1 MKVYIKRWLLLLC
14 LTGHVFVC
22 IGSSQNV
29 RQSVHDLSAFV
40 TLDFSSFFRVKV
52 PVHKKALYETGLL
65 ELLDSRIGVYQSELF
80 DTTPVEEWRDVSRLQ
95 LIIDSSANVTVQGI
109 RPDGTLLDFPTC
121 GNGFISD
128 SDIFL
133 GQYERGFLFI
143 YTIQSNT
150 IYSVF
155 SPNGVQIPIR
165 FNKIGELPKCG
176 SLPSSRPGLMEIVQ
190 LKETMPKRPSQS
202 ISGWYKSLTM
212 PEPFRTKGIDE
223 YYLKIGKS
231 YDYFQLAV
239 KDGRFWYDDNLFDYS
254 RMNQWCGPHGRYAID
269 GDYLRFIR
277 IPPVADLM
285 CFIKLKALSASGGQ
299 ETEVEALRKKRI
311 EQERVVAKE
320 ISHYWVDSSK
330 DNKMTIFKK
339 VPQPHLA
346 IGNISICR
354 DGKDVTTEEGVRM
367 LFKEITK

>member
-1 MKVYIKRWLLLLC
+1 MNVHVKQFLLILFLI
-14 LTGHVFVC
+14 GNVFVC
-22 IGSSQNV
+22 IASRQNV

-52 PVHKKALYETGLL
+52 PVHKKAMYETGLL

-80 DTTPVEEWRDVSRLQ
+80 DTAPVEEWRNVSRLQ
-95 LIIDSSANVTVQGI
+95 LAIDSSANVTVQGI
-109 RPDGTLLDFPTC
+109 RPDGTILDIPKC
-121 GNGFISD
+121 SKGFISD

-133 GQYERGFLFI
+133 GQYESGFLFI
-143 YTIQSNT
+143 YTILSNT

-176 SLPSSRPGLMEIVQ
+176 CLPSSRPGLMDFLQ
-190 LKETMPKRPSQS
+190 LKETMPMQPSQS

-212 PEPFRTKGIDE
+212 PEVFRTQGVNE

-231 YDYFQLAV
+231 YDYFQLAM
-239 KDGRFWYDDNLFDYS
+239 KDGRFWYDDNLFDSS
-254 RMNQWCGPHGRYAID
+254 RMNQLCGPHGRYVID

-285 CFIKLKALSASGGQ
+285 CSIKLKVLSAGGGQ
-299 ETEVEALRKKRI
+299 EAEVKALRKKRI
-311 EQERVVAKE
+311 EQERFVAKE
-320 ISHYWVDSSK
+320 ISHYWMDGSTN
-330 DNKMTIFKK
+330 NKVTIFRK
-339 VPQPHLA
+339 VPQPHIA

-354 DGKDVTTEEGVRM
+354 DGKDVTTKEGARM
-367 LFKEITK
+367 LFKEIMK